1 VISGFVIL
9 GEQLTAGL
17 ILGLLF
23 VSVGIYL
30 ANYQKK

>member
-1 VISGFVIL
+1 L

-17 ILGLLF
+17 VLGLLF